1 MEKSMDETIRCLMCM
16 EDMVSR
22 RTEVTYLGQTYAVE
36 LKTCPVCGQVYVPEP
51 VRRKMREVEEILEE
65 K

>member
-1 MEKSMDETIRCLMCM
+1 MENSRDETIQCLRCGLEMIG
-16 EDMVSR
+16 R
-22 RTEVTYLGQTYAVE
+22 RTEVTYLGQTYTVE
-36 LKTCPVCGQVYVPEP
+36 LKTCPVCGQLYVPEQ